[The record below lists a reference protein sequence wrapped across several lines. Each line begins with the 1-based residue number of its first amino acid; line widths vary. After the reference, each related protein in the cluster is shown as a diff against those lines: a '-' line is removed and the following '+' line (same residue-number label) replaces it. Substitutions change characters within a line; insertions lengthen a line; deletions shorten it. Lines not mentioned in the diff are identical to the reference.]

1 MKNKHHS
8 NAVLT
13 VVLSCLLLLQTMGSS
28 RGVQAVTLDSTFK
41 TTGYNNPIG
50 LSGLTLKGLNP
61 LTDQWE
67 AVTTLTP
74 TQTVRIEFTAEDFDG
89 LDQVL
94 IEVALVHD
102 EDGLVASDGSD
113 IVTTF
118 ENLANI
124 DDSANEFDFYWN
136 PSMVEGP
143 QLALAEGFTTT
154 SWALIGDNLSE
165 LQKGAQSFTFS
176 FDFKVSKAAM
186 ADGNWMLNVLVM
198 DDYSDVPSIPP
209 TLAADRL
216 ENLTVQWYGE
226 VTNPG
231 SSTLDFGS
239 LKAGMTYDDPSAKAQ
254 ISLDFV
260 ANGAY
265 EQRVKTD
272 SFWKGT
278 QISDTAVG
286 VDLDTFK
293 ATLVQDTDQ
302 TDQSFAIRINAV
314 DSPALGYT
322 SGYIQLSHEAS
333 VLSKS
338 ITKTGE
344 SGFHQDLTMYL
355 QLSDRFQNGSYNGT
369 LYFGIENVL
378 K

>member
-1 MKNKHHS
+1 
-8 NAVLT
+8 
-13 VVLSCLLLLQTMGSS
+13 MGSS